1 MKKLYNLCVLLLL
14 TLFFMGCEEV
24 KDWSDP
30 TDNVPPGPISNPVVE
45 NFSGGAMITYQL
57 PTDNDLLGV
66 KAMYKFSENDNERKA
81 FSSAF
86 RDTIILK
93 GFPDTNERIV
103 KLVCLDKSRNES
115 KPVEVIIKPTKI
127 PVQIIGETL
136 SVNESFGGIFVS
148 WENILKD
155 DIGISLYTADSTGL
169 MTHNYTYYSNSEKG
183 GYSFRGF
190 NNEPREFRIE
200 IVDKWENYIV
210 IVDTILTPLYEE
222 KIEPYDKKT
231 GQQRWRQFG
240 ALDGSH
246 VWRGDANN
254 KMGELAHETFKAAF
268 DGNNTTM
275 YNTGNKGNYLNFFTD
290 DPDDEGK
297 KMNPIYWI
305 LDLGRSCYLS
315 RHVNWAWN
323 HPSVTLASGTP
334 RVFQLWG
341 TNEEPKGGPN
351 IFEDITESLA
361 YWTAWPA
368 VNGTDAWKKDWDLLA
383 DYTMIPPSGAKS
395 AAEATA
401 DDKNYA
407 RANGFDVEVFP
418 ELTSKPYRYIR
429 FVILETWGGSATLAQ
444 NGDWEFYGQEF
455 NK

>member
-155 DIGISLYTADSTGL
+155 DIGISLYAADSTGL

-190 NNEPREFRIE
+190 NDEPREFRIE
-200 IVDKWENYIV
+200 VVDKWDNYV
-210 IVDTILTPLYEE
+210 VAKDTVLTPLYEE
-222 KIEPYDKKT
+222 KIEPYDKK
-231 GQQRWRQFG
+231 
-240 ALDGSH
+240 
-246 VWRGDANN
+246 
-254 KMGELAHETFKAAF
+254 
-268 DGNNTTM
+268 
-275 YNTGNKGNYLNFFTD
+275 
-290 DPDDEGK
+290 
-297 KMNPIYWI
+297 
-305 LDLGRSCYLS
+305 
-315 RHVNWAWN
+315 
-323 HPSVTLASGTP
+323 
-334 RVFQLWG
+334 
-341 TNEEPKGGPN
+341 
-351 IFEDITESLA
+351 
-361 YWTAWPA
+361 
-368 VNGTDAWKKDWDLLA
+368 
-383 DYTMIPPSGAKS
+383 
-395 AAEATA
+395 
-401 DDKNYA
+401 
-407 RANGFDVEVFP
+407 
-418 ELTSKPYRYIR
+418 
-429 FVILETWGGSATLAQ
+429 
-444 NGDWEFYGQEF
+444 
-455 NK
+455 